1 MDKYDYLILDIIND
15 HKSNNQELIDLTTL
29 ERVFWQKIESDSD
42 LNIGQSR
49 VGERITNLYLDNLIQ
64 NRNGYT
70 LTKRGRQ
77 VLSYQ
82 TADI

>member
-1 MDKYDYLILDIIND
+1 MDKYDYLILDIINS
-15 HKSNNQELIDLTTL
+15 HKSTQEDLIDLTSL
-29 ERVFWQKIESDSD
+29 ERTFWHKIESDSD

-64 NRNGYT
+64 NRSGYM
-70 LTKRGRQ
+70 LTKRGTQ

>member
-1 MDKYDYLILDIIND
+1 MDKYDYLLLDIIND
-15 HKSNNQELIDLTTL
+15 HKDSKNDLIDLTSL
-29 ERVFWQKIESDSD
+29 ERTFWQTIENDD
-42 LNIGQSR
+42 NLNIGQSR

-64 NRNGYT
+64 NRNGYM
-70 LTKRGRQ
+70 LTKKGKQ